1 MIEHRIT
8 IDHITSNKNPV
19 RLALSQVQDEDWKGM
34 RSWWCI
40 WIKYFVT
47 SSSFYLHITSFSPTH
62 SHISSNTFSLSL
74 WAMALNTVSSVSL
87 SQVLRLSDTIGNR
100 HLFVDFAPFR
110 RNTKRCNR
118 RLTPAILRRSS
129 VKAVLQL
136 DNNHLNPAPPPSSP
150 STSDSKPKVRFLHPL
165 LFLHNHFVIDDDDTA

>member
-1 MIEHRIT
+1 
-8 IDHITSNKNPV
+8 
-19 RLALSQVQDEDWKGM
+19 
-34 RSWWCI
+34 
-40 WIKYFVT
+40 VT
-47 SSSFYLHITSFSPTH
+47 SSSFYLHITSFSLTH
-62 SHISSNTFSLSL
+62 TFHQTLSLSC
-74 WAMALNTVSSVSL
+74 AMALNTVSSVSL

-110 RNTKRCNR
+110 RNTKRCSR
-118 RLTPAILRRSS
+118 RLTPANLRRSS

-165 LFLHNHFVIDDDDTA
+165 LFLHSLRRGFRN

>member
-1 MIEHRIT
+1 MKIE
-8 IDHITSNKNPV
+8 KEWEV
-19 RLALSQVQDEDWKGM
+19 GGVYELSTLWPLLPFIFI
-34 RSWWCI
+34 S
-40 WIKYFVT
+40 
-47 SSSFYLHITSFSPTH
+47 LHSLPLTH
-62 SHISSNTFSLSL
+62 TFHQTLSLSLSL

-165 LFLHNHFVIDDDDTA
+165 LFLHNDFVIDDDDTA